1 MPGPKNFR
9 LSWYHSRDYGL
20 VVANPFGKKAMTGAK
35 KPEVLPDMTVVP
47 KGEVIRL
54 IFGTFVFAANAEP
67 DNATAYEWFNN
78 AIPRSRPWIWA
89 KTSPLSSSQHEIC

>member
-1 MPGPKNFR
+1 
-9 LSWYHSRDYGL
+9 
-20 VVANPFGKKAMTGAK
+20 MTGAK

-67 DNATAYEWFNN
+67 DNATAYEWFNELLTQCD
-78 AIPRSRPWIWA
+78 PP
-89 KTSPLSSSQHEIC
+89 KPPLDLGQDFPIVE